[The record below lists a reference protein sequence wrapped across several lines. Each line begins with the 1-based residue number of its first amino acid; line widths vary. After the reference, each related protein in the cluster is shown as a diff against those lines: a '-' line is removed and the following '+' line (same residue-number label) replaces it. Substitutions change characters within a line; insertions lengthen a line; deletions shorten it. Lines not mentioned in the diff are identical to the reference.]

1 MRQAAPVYR
10 ILLAATCVCAVCFQA
25 GLSTGQ
31 DTSPAAVPPAA
42 TDTIPFEI
50 IRRSPHGLP
59 VAPIRVAGER
69 FEMEIAATDAHR
81 RRGCGGRSRLPLGTG
96 MIFVHPDEQVRR
108 FWMKDCLIDLDIA
121 FLDGN
126 GRIVALHR
134 MKKEP
139 PRRTGERTSTYEERL
154 KRYPSRRPARY
165 ALEFE
170 AGTLDRLKLKV
181 GQVIALPHAELRGLT
196 RGPA

>member
-1 MRQAAPVYR
+1 MRRLSPTLRTLFAIGCLIGALVPAAHSP
-10 ILLAATCVCAVCFQA
+10 
-25 GLSTGQ
+25 GQ
-31 DTSPAAVPPAA
+31 DKPPKTESPGPTEP
-42 TDTIPFEI
+42 IPFEI
-50 IRRSPHGLP
+50 IRQSSHGLP

-69 FEMEIAATDAHR
+69 FEMEIAATDPQR
-81 RRGCGGRSRLPLGTG
+81 RRGCGGRTRLPRGTG

-108 FWMKDCLIDLDIA
+108 FWMKDCRIDLDIA
-121 FLDGN
+121 FLDGD

-139 PRRTGERTSTYEERL
+139 PRRVGERISTYEQRL

-165 ALEFE
+165 AMEFE

-181 GQVIALPHAELRGLT
+181 GQVVALPHAELRALT